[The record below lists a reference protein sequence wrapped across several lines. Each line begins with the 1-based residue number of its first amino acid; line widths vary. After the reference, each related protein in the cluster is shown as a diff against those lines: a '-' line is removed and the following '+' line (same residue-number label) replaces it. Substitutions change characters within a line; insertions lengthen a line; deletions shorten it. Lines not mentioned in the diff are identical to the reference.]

1 MANDAVYAKIVLDR
15 EVSTIHEGEVS
26 RLNKELVAFAV
37 SIVNDGRLSIQ
48 YRAEVLR
55 GLGATNDQLFEATT
69 VISIFAKNS
78 SFSTALQLEPTP
90 A

>member
-1 MANDAVYAKIVLDR
+1 
-15 EVSTIHEGEVS
+15 
-26 RLNKELVAFAV
+26 V
-37 SIVNDGRLSIQ
+37 SIVNDGKLSIP

-69 VISIFAKNS
+69 VISIFAKNA